1 MASSS
6 SSKKHV
12 IFLLSMAIATIAM
25 LNGALAK
32 EYTVGDDKGWRLEVN
47 YTDWVHGKEFFV
59 GDTLGMF
66 SLKFHLDLYLFILV
80 LNLFILSK
88 EFFVFL
94 FLRSRCEFDSWLSQK
109 MSVLFIGRASFPTR
123 NKYMLV
129 QIRVF
134 H

>member
-94 FLRSRCEFDSWLSQK
+94 FLRSRCEFDS
-109 MSVLFIGRASFPTR
+109 
-123 NKYMLV
+123 
-129 QIRVF
+129 
-134 H
+134 